1 MYTYLIVDDEMIERK
16 GIRMLLSRM
25 NIRENILEAS
35 NGEEALEV
43 FEKEKID
50 VLLTD
55 INMPFMDGIELLSR
69 IHEEYPGT
77 ETVIFSG
84 YDEFSYAKKAISYGV
99 SAYILKPVNPE
110 EFKKVVGEITEKL
123 AKSEREEK
131 RKDESMEFLRE
142 HLLYLMVNGQSRST
156 MQEKTQMLLDMSFVR
171 DFCRMVLLECAN
183 NYFEQVNSEQIENCA
198 SHSRYF
204 SDELDAQN
212 FYQKEEQM
220 FDIFLCIWYT
230 IFMKKDMF
238 TINKNGLSYGRG
250 YVYSLQYHLIWCT
263 KYRKKVLKDGIDVE
277 CKEMLES
284 LAQEYKFQILAMEV
298 MPDHIHLLVDC
309 RPQFYISDMIKIMK
323 GNLARQM
330 FLLHPELKKE
340 LWGGHLWN
348 PSYCAV
354 TVSDR
359 SREQVL
365 AYIEGQK
372 EKSR

>member
-16 GIRMLLSRM
+16 GIRMLLSWM

-99 SAYILKPVNPE
+99 SAYILKLVNPE

-250 YVYSLQYHLIWCT
+250 YVYSLQYHLVWCT

-365 AYIEGQK
+365 AYIEGKK

>member
-69 IHEEYPGT
+69 IHEAYPGT

-99 SAYILKPVNPE
+99 FAYILKPVNPE

-250 YVYSLQYHLIWCT
+250 YVYSLQYHLVWCT

>member
-1 MYTYLIVDDEMIERK
+1 
-16 GIRMLLSRM
+16 
-25 NIRENILEAS
+25 
-35 NGEEALEV
+35 
-43 FEKEKID
+43 
-50 VLLTD
+50 
-55 INMPFMDGIELLSR
+55 
-69 IHEEYPGT
+69 
-77 ETVIFSG
+77 
-84 YDEFSYAKKAISYGV
+84 
-99 SAYILKPVNPE
+99 
-110 EFKKVVGEITEKL
+110 
-123 AKSEREEK
+123 
-131 RKDESMEFLRE
+131 
-142 HLLYLMVNGQSRST
+142 
-156 MQEKTQMLLDMSFVR
+156 
-171 DFCRMVLLECAN
+171 
-183 NYFEQVNSEQIENCA
+183 
-198 SHSRYF
+198 
-204 SDELDAQN
+204 
-212 FYQKEEQM
+212 M

-250 YVYSLQYHLIWCT
+250 YVYSLQYHLVWCT

-298 MPDHIHLLVDC
+298 RPDHIHLLVDC

-359 SREQVL
+359 SREQIL

-372 EKSR
+372 ENSS